1 MHSSPLLSLIIALF
15 CVATSS
21 YAYTPA
27 IQARHDSILQLIT
40 GAPASDAQP
49 VRLLTTFGARGD
61 GHKDCRA
68 AFARAMA
75 YAAKSKS
82 GLHLVVPA
90 GQWLVNGPI
99 HLVSNLT
106 LELQEGAHLMFS
118 PTPEH
123 YLPAVRT
130 SWEGSFCQN
139 LSPMIYG
146 FDLQNVAIIGQG
158 IIDGNCAQTFPL
170 WRQDQKPAQTRL
182 RAQDHQDVDVHD
194 RNYGIDDKL
203 RPHLLQ
209 LFGCRNVTI
218 QGVFITNSPFWCVH
232 LLKCENVICR
242 GLRYDA
248 KLVNNDGI
256 DPEMTRNLLIEDIEF
271 NNGDD
276 NVAIKAGRDND
287 GWRNSTASGEALYEP
302 CPSENIII
310 RRCRFKGLHGLVVGS
325 EMSAGVRN
333 VFVEDCVAGGYCKRA
348 LYVKSN
354 PNRGGF
360 VHDIYFQNC
369 QFDEVEDMFYI
380 TSMYAGEGQDDHHF
394 TSIHDI
400 HVHDVTARRARN
412 AAVVLQGTAAKPIYN
427 VSFTNFTVLEAAI
440 GFSSMNTLD
449 VSLRN
454 CNLGGRVD
462 GAPSQVTK
470 KDGLFDGDKK

>member
-1 MHSSPLLSLIIALF
+1 MLIQMAS
-15 CVATSS
+15 VPEAH
-21 YAYTPA
+21 AYDGA

-40 GAPASDAQP
+40 GASMPDAQP
-49 VRLLTTFGARGD
+49 VKLLTAYGAVGN
-61 GHKDCRA
+61 GQKDCKP
-68 AFARAMA
+68 AFDRAMR
-75 YAAKSKS
+75 YAAKSAK

-90 GQWLVNGPI
+90 GDWLCCGPI
-99 HLVSNLT
+99 HLTSNLT

-118 PTPEH
+118 PRPED
-123 YLPAVRT
+123 YLPAVPT

-146 FDLQNVAIIGQG
+146 RGLENVAIIGRG
-158 IIDGNCAQTFPL
+158 TIDGNCPETFPA
-170 WRQDQKPAQTRL
+170 WRQEQKPAQQRL
-182 RAQDHQDVDVHD
+182 REQDHQDIPVAE
-194 RNYGIDDKL
+194 RNYGVDDRL

-209 LFGCRNVTI
+209 LFGCRNVTL
-218 QGVFITNSPFWCVH
+218 QDVFITNSPFWCVH
-232 LLKCENVICR
+232 LLKCENIICR

-256 DPEMTRNLLIEDIEF
+256 DPEMTRNLLIEDVEF

-287 GWRNSTASGEALYEP
+287 GWHNSSMAAADPLYEP

-380 TSMYAGEGQDDHHF
+380 TSMYAGEGQDDNHF
-394 TSIHDI
+394 SSIHDI
-400 HVHDVTARRARN
+400 HVKDVTARKARN
-412 AAVVLQGTAAKPIYN
+412 AAVVLQGTTALPLHDI
-427 VSFTNFTVLEAAI
+427 SFENFTVEESRI

-449 VSLRN
+449 VVLRN

-462 GAPSQVTK
+462 GAPSQVTH
-470 KDGLFDGDKK
+470 KDGLFDKDK